1 MNPGLDD
8 PHLDRQ
14 ENQARGLKPMVG
26 LWLFVLAFDFLLF
39 PIPVLAENARNNA
52 LKAELLSAKEQA
64 KLIGEEKQE
73 RTGNLPQTPNL
84 EVAHSGYFVM
94 TAYTSEV
101 AQTDSS
107 PCITAN
113 GFNVCEHGIEDTVA
127 TNYLPFGTRVRI
139 PELFGERVFVVRDRM
154 NARYYRKFDIWM
166 KDKAEAIQFGVRVA
180 EIEVL
185 REL

>member
-1 MNPGLDD
+1 
-8 PHLDRQ
+8 
-14 ENQARGLKPMVG
+14 
-26 LWLFVLAFDFLLF
+26 
-39 PIPVLAENARNNA
+39 
-52 LKAELLSAKEQA
+52 
-64 KLIGEEKQE
+64 
-73 RTGNLPQTPNL
+73 
-84 EVAHSGYFVM
+84 
-94 TAYTSEV
+94 V